1 MANPPV
7 YIAGVGISHLK
18 GRVSGSNIR
27 ELTISAG
34 TKALLDAGI
43 TYGEVKHSVACFL
56 GDDLRVSKNVFESF
70 GKTGTPITKVECH
83 SGLFVGSQS
92 IRSGNSDCVLV
103 IGFDQVRS
111 SLMLGHGQ
119 EEVLVAD

>member
-7 YIAGVGISHLK
+7 YVAGVGITHLK
-18 GRVSGSNIR
+18 GRVSDSNIQ
-27 ELTISAG
+27 ELAISAG

-43 TYGEVKHSVACFL
+43 TYGEVKHNIACFL
-56 GDDLRVSKNVFESF
+56 GDDLKVSKSVFQSF

-92 IRSGNSDCVLV
+92 VRSGNSGCVLV
-103 IGFDQVRS
+103 IGFDQVRTFDCFETS
-111 SLMLGHGQ
+111 
-119 EEVLVAD
+119 